1 DLDVQI
7 WAYTLPVNAVVVA
20 PAAEPAAAHKEAA
33 APSVSSPG
41 PGAAVRAPER
51 SAYLDFAKDRPRRAR
66 AEAHPHEMYNHWQ
79 HDRLRCHNPGALLSV
94 AAGGARGAGP
104 VSVAAPLPLKLE
116 LPADEA
122 AFVQEE
128 RFETVIYVDGVF
140 AFEEEQGYLP
150 FTWTLDPA
158 MLTAGE
164 HVVTFMVRGYEGHF
178 GSSSIRVSRPGTGG
192 SPAVGR

>member
-1 DLDVQI
+1 
-7 WAYTLPVNAVVVA
+7 
-20 PAAEPAAAHKEAA
+20 
-33 APSVSSPG
+33 
-41 PGAAVRAPER
+41 
-51 SAYLDFAKDRPRRAR
+51 
-66 AEAHPHEMYNHWQ
+66 MYNHWQ

-94 AAGGARGAGP
+94 AGGGARGDGP
-104 VSVAAPLPLKLE
+104 VSVGAPLPLKLE

-150 FTWTLDPA
+150 FTWTLEPA
-158 MLTAGE
+158 MLTAGD

-178 GSSSIRVSRPGTGG
+178 GSSSIRVTRPATAG
-192 SPAVGR
+192 SPAVGRS